1 MSTTLLVMCNETV
14 KRFQILWN
22 YKFDIIIQ
30 LLTIGLIFVGVTY
43 FIGGGQF
50 TQPLLIS
57 VFLGYIVWFY
67 ARIVIMSAG
76 ADMIGEAQ
84 GGTLEQMYMTPAPTE
99 CLILGRMIAQV
110 LSTTLMVT
118 LTSVVLV
125 LLLRIQV
132 PFKWEAVLILLLTL
146 SGLFGFTL
154 LLSGMA
160 LVFKQVEALADL
172 IQNLMLFLTGTLLP
186 ITHFPSWLAVI
197 GQTLPITQG
206 IIVLRSILINGQS
219 LSSTW
224 ADGSLTLLI
233 IHSSLYLL
241 GGWFIFKWCERVAK
255 RQGSLSH
262 Y

>member
-1 MSTTLLVMCNETV
+1 MPITLLVMYNETV
-14 KRFQILWN
+14 KRFHILWN
-22 YKFDIIIQ
+22 YKFNIIIQ
-30 LLTIGLIFVGVTY
+30 LLTIGLIFVGATY

-57 VFLGYIVWFY
+57 TFLGYIVWFY

-76 ADMIGEAQ
+76 ADIAGEAQ
-84 GGTLEQMYMTPAPTE
+84 GGTLEQMYMTPAPVE
-99 CLILGRMIAQV
+99 CLILGRMISQV

-125 LLLRIQV
+125 LLLHIQV
-132 PFKWEAVLILLLTL
+132 PLNWEALPVLLLTL

-154 LLSGMA
+154 LLTGAA
-160 LVFKQVEALADL
+160 LVFKQTDALADL
-172 IQNLMLFLTGTLLP
+172 LQNLMLFLTGSLLP
-186 ITHFPSWLAVI
+186 ISHFPQWLAVI
-197 GQTLPITQG
+197 AQTLPITQG
-206 IIVLRSILINGQS
+206 IIVLRSILLNGQS
-219 LSSTW
+219 LSSSW
-224 ADGSLTLLI
+224 ANGSLVLLL